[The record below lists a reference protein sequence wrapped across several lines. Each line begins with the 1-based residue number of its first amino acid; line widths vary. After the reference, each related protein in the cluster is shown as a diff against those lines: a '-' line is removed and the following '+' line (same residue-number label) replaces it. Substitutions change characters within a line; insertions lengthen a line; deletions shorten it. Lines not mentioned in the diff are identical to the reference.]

1 MEITR
6 IIPAVHQGDLG
17 ATKPPAEQSKVSH
30 SVLSHLYGY
39 ERLEYTSH
47 KRLSCREILC
57 VLKAHTASSETAL
70 P

>member
-39 ERLEYTSH
+39 EHLEYTSH
-47 KRLSCREILC
+47 K
-57 VLKAHTASSETAL
+57 
-70 P
+70 